1 MKTTLTYIAL
11 FITTLVFSQNTEDSF
26 PNAIKKHI
34 KEYNK
39 QSDLAFK
46 QNETVKAQIL
56 FDSLVS
62 NYLIGTQFQDYTL
75 KSFEKK
81 KTKLSKFKKPIF
93 ILTYASWCVP
103 SKGEFQALNKLA
115 QKFSKDVKFVVLFW
129 DKKHSIKKI
138 ANKFNHNI
146 TVCYAHE
153 TYKNDALIVSH
164 LKHTLGFPTSYF
176 LDENLKVVNI
186 KRNGA
191 QPNQKSSFVQ
201 AYTMN
206 YNAFRDGLGSLLIGK
221 NIKDEQLTT
230 N

>member
-1 MKTTLTYIAL
+1 MKTIFTYIAL
-11 FITTLVFSQNTEDSF
+11 LITTLGFTQNYEDSF
-26 PNAIKKHI
+26 PKAIKKHI

-39 QSDLAFK
+39 QIDLAYK
-46 QNETVKAQIL
+46 ENEIAKAQVL

-62 NYLIGTQFQDYTL
+62 NYLVGTQFEDYTL
-75 KSFEKK
+75 KGFEKK
-81 KTKLSKFKKPIF
+81 KIKLSKFKKPVF

-115 QKFSKDVKFVVLFW
+115 QKFSKEVKFVILFW
-129 DKKHSIKKI
+129 DKKHAIKKI

-153 TYKNDALIVSH
+153 TYKNDAPIVSN

-176 LDENLKVVNI
+176 LDENLKVVSI
-186 KRNGA
+186 KRGGA
-191 QPNQKSSFVQ
+191 QPDRKSSFVQ
-201 AYTMN
+201 AFTIN
-206 YNAFRDGLGSLLIGK
+206 YNTFREGLSSLLIGK

>member
-1 MKTTLTYIAL
+1 MKKILTYIAV
-11 FITTLVFSQNTEDSF
+11 FTVTLGFSQSLEETF
-26 PNAIKKHI
+26 PSAIKKHI

-46 QNETVKAQIL
+46 ENETSKAQML

-62 NYLIGTQFQDYTL
+62 NHLVGTQFQDYTL

-81 KTKLSKFKKPIF
+81 KIKLSKYKKPVF

-115 QKFSKDVKFVVLFW
+115 QKFSKEVKFVILFW

-176 LDENLKVVNI
+176 LDETLKVVTI
-186 KRNGA
+186 KRGGA
-191 QPNQKSSFVQ
+191 QPERKSSFVQ

-206 YNAFRDGLGSLLIGK
+206 YNTFREGLGSLLIGK